1 MQIVSFDFIY
11 SSPILVIF
19 VSIIDMIAFIFLI
32 CEFIQNGNN
41 LLLFLFLAMF
51 FFLLIATYSS
61 LKNPQNKL
69 VIKYINEDISG
80 NEINISKEQIIN
92 DILSGKIT
100 QNKNNLQVYSQE
112 IPITEEEYKK
122 LNKYKEQYEFL
133 IDLAEKEYDK
143 KVDVFYH
150 IEYCSKKP
158 YIIDEKEEIVFI
170 TMLRLFTNFNFREN
184 LHGN

>member
-19 VSIIDMIAFIFLI
+19 VSIIIMIAFIFLI

-41 LLLFLFLAMF
+41 LLLFLFLTMF

-69 VIKYINEDISG
+69 VIEYINENTN

-100 QNKNNLQVYSQE
+100 QNKNNLQIYSQE

-122 LNKYKEQYEFL
+122 LNKYKE
-133 IDLAEKEYDK
+133 EYDK
-143 KVDVFYH
+143 K
-150 IEYCSKKP
+150 IENGNVN
-158 YIIDEKEEIVFI
+158 II
-170 TMLRLFTNFNFREN
+170 N
-184 LHGN
+184 

>member
-1 MQIVSFDFIY
+1 MFMQIVSFDFIY

-19 VSIIDMIAFIFLI
+19 VSIIVMIAFIFLI

-61 LKNPQNKL
+61 IKNPQNKL
-69 VIKYINEDISG
+69 IINYINEDTN

-92 DILSGKIT
+92 NILSGKIT
-100 QNKNNLQVYSQE
+100 QNKNNLPVYSQE

-122 LNKYKEQYEFL
+122 LNKYKE
-133 IDLAEKEYDK
+133 EYDK
-143 KVDVFYH
+143 K
-150 IEYCSKKP
+150 IENGNVN
-158 YIIDEKEEIVFI
+158 II
-170 TMLRLFTNFNFREN
+170 N
-184 LHGN
+184 

>member
-1 MQIVSFDFIY
+1 MQIVDFDFIY
-11 SSPILVIF
+11 CSPILVIF
-19 VSIIDMIAFIFLI
+19 VSIIVMIAFIFLI

-69 VIKYINEDISG
+69 IINYINKNIN

-100 QNKNNLQVYSQE
+100 QNKNNLPVYSQE
-112 IPITEEEYKK
+112 IPITEEEYKN
-122 LNKYKEQYEFL
+122 LSKYKE
-133 IDLAEKEYDK
+133 KYDK
-143 KVDVFYH
+143 K
-150 IEYCSKKP
+150 IENGNVN
-158 YIIDEKEEIVFI
+158 II
-170 TMLRLFTNFNFREN
+170 N
-184 LHGN
+184 